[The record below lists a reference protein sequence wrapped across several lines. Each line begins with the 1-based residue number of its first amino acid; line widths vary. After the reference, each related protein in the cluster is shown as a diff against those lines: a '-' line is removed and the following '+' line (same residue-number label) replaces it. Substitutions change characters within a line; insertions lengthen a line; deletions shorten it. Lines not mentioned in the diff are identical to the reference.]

1 VIEQSAEDSIPVIPE
16 PTEHLDRELKRLK
29 AEQLEQEEDPK
40 DLEIQFLKER
50 VAELENALKKT
61 EQFKP
66 ATQIERRDEYG
77 TDENKVFDWLG
88 KREDKVSRYWFPNY
102 GIELFRTR
110 ILSDLN
116 NRGVKMFK
124 RLYFE
129 V

>member
-1 VIEQSAEDSIPVIPE
+1 M
-16 PTEHLDRELKRLK
+16 EL
-29 AEQLEQEEDPK
+29 AQI
-40 DLEIQFLKER
+40 EIQQLKD
-50 VAELENALKKT
+50 VIKKT
-61 EQFKP
+61 EQFRP
-66 ATQIERRDEYG
+66 ATQLERKGIDKSDDFDDYG
-77 TDENKVFDWLG
+77 TNETKVFEWLG

-129 V
+129 I

>member
-1 VIEQSAEDSIPVIPE
+1 MG
-16 PTEHLDRELKRLK
+16 
-29 AEQLEQEEDPK
+29 
-40 DLEIQFLKER
+40 
-50 VAELENALKKT
+50 ELEDALKKT

-66 ATQIERRDEYG
+66 ATQIERRDDFDDYG
-77 TDENKVFDWLG
+77 TNETKVFEWLG

>member
-1 VIEQSAEDSIPVIPE
+1 MED
-16 PTEHLDRELKRLK
+16 
-29 AEQLEQEEDPK
+29 
-40 DLEIQFLKER
+40 
-50 VAELENALKKT
+50 ALHKT

-66 ATQIERRDEYG
+66 ATAFEEPKEIVLVDPFNEDEI
-77 TDENKVFDWLG
+77 FDVLA

-102 GIELFRTR
+102 GRELFKTR
-110 ILSDLN
+110 ILPDLE